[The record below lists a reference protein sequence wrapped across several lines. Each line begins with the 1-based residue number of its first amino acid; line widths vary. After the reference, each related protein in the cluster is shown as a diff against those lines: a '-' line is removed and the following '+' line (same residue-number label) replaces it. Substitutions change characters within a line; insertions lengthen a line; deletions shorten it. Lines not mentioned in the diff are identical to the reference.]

1 MNSGSSGSCSSRI
14 RQTAVWRSLGAG
26 VVLGIAIQFVPY
38 GHAQTNPPVRREP
51 TWDTPATRDLVVRA
65 CYDCHSNQ
73 TVWPW
78 YARIAP
84 VSWLIQRDVDTGRQR
99 LNFSEW
105 DRPQRG
111 ARLQSVDRRIQRG
124 SMPPW
129 YYILMHARA
138 KVSDAEKQALMRGL
152 DTTVAQSPPGSTARG
167 PHGSGRIAGRIGDRG
182 PTRT

>member
-1 MNSGSSGSCSSRI
+1 MRKPGLW
-14 RQTAVWRSLGAG
+14 QLLGVG

-38 GHAQTNPPVRREP
+38 GHAHTNPSVRREP
-51 TWDTPATRDLVVRA
+51 AWDTPATRDLVVRA

-84 VSWLIQRDVDTGRQR
+84 VSWLIQRDVDTGRQQ

-111 ARLQSVDRRIQRG
+111 ARAQSVDRRIQRG

-129 YYILMHARA
+129 YYILMHAQA
-138 KVSDAEKQALMRGL
+138 KLSEAEKQALMRGL
-152 DTTVAQSPPGSTARG
+152 DATVAKDRPPVAAQAEEQK
-167 PHGSGRIAGRIGDRG
+167 GRNPGGHEG
-182 PTRT
+182 